1 MILYHFDPLFA
12 PCDLWPPWRDEHLF
26 VAWYDVWQ
34 FWHLSSLAEI
44 WHWEGPKILTSL
56 FNQTPYLMVFFQLVG
71 KNKNKYGSCYCSSSQ
86 SIKPSSLMC
95 PAARNVW
102 DTEGGLMAKN
112 DKNYQ
117 PSTSLSLR
125 NVQQSLCGTG
135 RGGEGRGRQK
145 KVANTLYVEDAFRWL
160 NTVYTCS
167 LSW

>member
-1 MILYHFDPLFA
+1 MSISLLPDMMCDNFDI
-12 PCDLWPPWRDEHLF
+12 
-26 VAWYDVWQ
+26 
-34 FWHLSSLAEI
+34 SSLAEI

-71 KNKNKYGSCYCSSSQ
+71 KNKNKYGSCYCSLSR

-125 NVQQSLCGTG
+125 KVQ
-135 RGGEGRGRQK
+135 
-145 KVANTLYVEDAFRWL
+145 
-160 NTVYTCS
+160 
-167 LSW
+167 